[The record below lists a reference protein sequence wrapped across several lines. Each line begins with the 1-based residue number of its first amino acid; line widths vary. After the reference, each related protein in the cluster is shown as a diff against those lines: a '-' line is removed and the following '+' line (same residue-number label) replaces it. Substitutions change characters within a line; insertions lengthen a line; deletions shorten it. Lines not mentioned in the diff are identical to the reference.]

1 VSEGASECGRSDP
14 SGRLYSHTRFLT
26 HLFPLWGWLTL
37 AKTLVSQSN
46 IRLIT
51 VREAA
56 ALTTSYVASD
66 SFNVEGANQLEL
78 LVSFTKGGSGG
89 CRLKMEFSQDGTNW
103 YQESMV
109 SEFPSVNDVK
119 HTPIARKIG
128 SSANLAISIP
138 ISASFFRVSA
148 QAITS
153 GTGTSLSIMA
163 TIANI

>member
-1 VSEGASECGRSDP
+1 
-14 SGRLYSHTRFLT
+14 
-26 HLFPLWGWLTL
+26 L

-51 VREAA
+51 IREAA

-66 SFNVEGANQLEL
+66 SFNVEGANQLQL
-78 LVSFTKGGSGG
+78 LVSFTKGDSDG
-89 CRLKMEFSQDGTNW
+89 CRLKIEFSQDGTEW

-119 HTPIARKIG
+119 HTPITRKITD
-128 SSANLAISIP
+128 SANLVISMP
-138 ISASFFRVSA
+138 ISASIFRTSA

>member
-1 VSEGASECGRSDP
+1 M
-14 SGRLYSHTRFLT
+14 
-26 HLFPLWGWLTL
+26 
-37 AKTLVSQSN
+37 
-46 IRLIT
+46 T

-66 SFNVEGANQLEL
+66 SFNIEGANQLQL
-78 LVSFTKGGSGG
+78 LVSFTKGNSDG
-89 CRLKMEFSQDGTNW
+89 CRLKIEFSQDGTDW

-119 HTPIARKIG
+119 HTPIARKIQD
-128 SSANLAISIP
+128 SANLIISIP
-138 ISASFFRVSA
+138 VSASFSRVSA

-153 GTGTSLSIMA
+153 GTGTSLSIVA